1 MYNSA
6 SGMFNSAFDTN
17 IIVNSDGNVQFLPPG
32 NFLSTCQVSKL
43 HQWRDTNVLEW
54 LLLYELFSAKSQHR
68 WAMKIT
74 QNMSLNP
81 TFMIQYVVD
90 LSYKQFLDDSVV
102 SQQFSFSAQHWTL
115 NFIEKVYCYIFIL
128 QIPYVSVVHLPNI
141 EQTDIPLVVNKS
153 MFPIKARFE

>member
-74 QNMSLNP
+74 QNMCLNT

-90 LSYKQFLDDSVV
+90 LSYKQFLDDSVLSSV
-102 SQQFSFSAQHWTL
+102 SAVFFFHAALNAKFYWKSLLLHFHSPNSICICSTPAKYWT
-115 NFIEKVYCYIFIL
+115 NGYT
-128 QIPYVSVVHLPNI
+128 VSR
-141 EQTDIPLVVNKS
+141 E
-153 MFPIKARFE
+153 

>member
-54 LLLYELFSAKSQHR
+54 LLLYELIILSKISA
-68 WAMKIT
+68 
-74 QNMSLNP
+74 P
-81 TFMIQYVVD
+81 
-90 LSYKQFLDDSVV
+90 LSNENYAEHVFEPYIHDS
-102 SQQFSFSAQHWTL
+102 
-115 NFIEKVYCYIFIL
+115 ICCR
-128 QIPYVSVVHLPNI
+128 
-141 EQTDIPLVVNKS
+141 LVVQAIFRWLSSVSAVFFFRAALNAKFYWKS
-153 MFPIKARFE
+153 LLLHFHSPNSICICSTPAKYWTNGYTVSRE